1 MISKNERTDVDMGV
15 IDMLESDEKFMK
27 LALSLAEKGRGY
39 VNPNPLVGA
48 VIVKDGKVIG
58 EGYHTAFG
66 KSHAEIEA
74 INSAT
79 EDIKGATMYVTLEPC
94 CHQGKTPPC
103 TEAIIKNQLARVVV
117 ATTDPNP
124 LVSGSGIEKL
134 KQSNIEITVGVLEEM
149 AKIQNE
155 VFIHYMT
162 TNLPFTILKYAMS
175 LDGKIACHTGD
186 SKWITSEKSRTD
198 VHRLRSSVSAVVTGI
213 GTILSD
219 DASLNVRLIDSKG
232 REPHRIVVD
241 SAARISL
248 DAKILNLDSKSD
260 TYIAVTEAASDE
272 KLRKLE
278 DYGAKIIMTKSKD
291 GKVDLEELWKELGFL
306 GMDSILIEA
315 GEQLNAALLEAKL
328 VNKIRAYIA
337 PKIIG
342 GTNAKSPIGGYG
354 ATNMSEVINLK
365 SMNFTHVENDFV
377 VEGYLCSQ
385 D

>member
-66 KSHAEIEA
+66 KPHAEIEA

-103 TEAIIKNQLARVVV
+103 TDAIIKNQLARVVV

-155 VFIHYMT
+155 VFIHYIT

-365 SMNFTHVENDFV
+365 SMNFTHIENDFV
-377 VEGYLCSQ
+377 VEGYIK
-385 D
+385 

>member
-15 IDMLESDEKFMK
+15 INMLESDEKFMK

-66 KSHAEIEA
+66 KPHAEIEA

-232 REPHRIVVD
+232 KEPHRIVVD

-354 ATNMSEVINLK
+354 ASSMSEVINLK
-365 SMNFTHVENDFV
+365 SMNVTQIENDFV

>member
-15 IDMLESDEKFMK
+15 INMLESDEKFMK

-66 KSHAEIEA
+66 KPHAEIEA

-354 ATNMSEVINLK
+354 ARSMSEVINLK
-365 SMNFTHVENDFV
+365 SMNVTQIENDFV

>member
-1 MISKNERTDVDMGV
+1 MGV
-15 IDMLESDEKFMK
+15 INILESDEKFMK

-198 VHRLRSSVSAVVTGI
+198 VHRLRNHVSAVVTGI

-219 DASLNVRLIDSKG
+219 DASLNVRLVDSKG

-260 TYIAVTEAASDE
+260 TYIAVTKAASDE
-272 KLRKLE
+272 KLRKLK

-365 SMNFTHVENDFV
+365 SMNVTHIENDFV

>member
-124 LVSGSGIEKL
+124 LVSGSGIAKL
-134 KQSNIEITVGVLEEM
+134 KQSNIEITVGVLQEL

-232 REPHRIVVD
+232 KEPHRIVVD

-377 VEGYLCSQ
+377 VEGYIK
-385 D
+385 

>member
-66 KSHAEIEA
+66 KPHAEIEA

-124 LVSGSGIEKL
+124 LVSGSGIAKL

-232 REPHRIVVD
+232 KEPHRIVVD

-315 GEQLNAALLEAKL
+315 GEQLSAALLEAKL

-354 ATNMSEVINLK
+354 ASSMSEVINLK
-365 SMNFTHVENDFV
+365 SMNVTSIENDFV

>member
-354 ATNMSEVINLK
+354 ASSMSEVINLK
-365 SMNFTHVENDFV
+365 SMNVTQIENDFV

>member
-15 IDMLESDEKFMK
+15 INMLESDEKFMK

-66 KSHAEIEA
+66 KPHAEIEA

-354 ATNMSEVINLK
+354 ASSMSEVINLK
-365 SMNFTHVENDFV
+365 SMNVASIENDFV

>member
-1 MISKNERTDVDMGV
+1 MGV
-15 IDMLESDEKFMK
+15 INILESDEKFMK

-66 KSHAEIEA
+66 KPHAEIEA

-162 TNLPFTILKYAMS
+162 TNLPFAILKYAMS

-219 DASLNVRLIDSKG
+219 DASLNVRLVDSKG
-232 REPHRIVVD
+232 KEPHRIVVD

-260 TYIAVTEAASDE
+260 TYIAVTKAASDE
-272 KLRKLE
+272 KLRKLK

>member
-103 TEAIIKNQLARVVV
+103 TDAIIKNQLARVVV

-155 VFIHYMT
+155 VFSHYMT

-232 REPHRIVVD
+232 KEPHRIVVD

-354 ATNMSEVINLK
+354 ASSMSEVINLK
-365 SMNFTHVENDFV
+365 SMNVTHIENDFV

>member
-66 KSHAEIEA
+66 KPHAEIEA

-219 DASLNVRLIDSKG
+219 DASLNVRLVDSKE

>member
-66 KSHAEIEA
+66 KPHAEIEA

-272 KLRKLE
+272 KLRKLK

-365 SMNFTHVENDFV
+365 SMNVTHIENDFV
-377 VEGYLCSQ
+377 VEGYIK
-385 D
+385 

>member
-66 KSHAEIEA
+66 KPHAEIEA

-103 TEAIIKNQLARVVV
+103 TDAIIKNQLARVVV

-198 VHRLRSSVSAVVTGI
+198 VHRLRSSVNAVVTGI

-219 DASLNVRLIDSKG
+219 DASLNVRLVDSKG
-232 REPHRIVVD
+232 KEPHRIVVD
-241 SAARISL
+241 SAARINL

-272 KLRKLE
+272 KLKKLE

-306 GMDSILIEA
+306 GIDSILIEA

-354 ATNMSEVINLK
+354 ASSMSEVINLK
-365 SMNFTHVENDFV
+365 SMNVTHVENDFV
-377 VEGYLCSQ
+377 VEGYIK
-385 D
+385 

>member
-117 ATTDPNP
+117 ATADPNP

-134 KQSNIEITVGVLEEM
+134 KQSNIEITVGVLEER

-186 SKWITSEKSRTD
+186 SKWITSENSRTD
-198 VHRLRSSVSAVVTGI
+198 VHSLRSSVSAVVTGI

-219 DASLNVRLIDSKG
+219 DASLNVRLVDSKG
-232 REPHRIVVD
+232 KEPHRIVVD

>member
-124 LVSGSGIEKL
+124 LVSGSGIAKL

-162 TNLPFTILKYAMS
+162 TNLPFAILKYAMS

-232 REPHRIVVD
+232 KEPHRIVVD

-354 ATNMSEVINLK
+354 ASNMSEAINLK
-365 SMNFTHVENDFV
+365 YMNVDYVENDFV
-377 VEGYLCSQ
+377 VEGYIK
-385 D
+385 

>member
-232 REPHRIVVD
+232 KEPHRIVVD

>member
-66 KSHAEIEA
+66 KPHAEIEA

>member
-1 MISKNERTDVDMGV
+1 MGV
-15 IDMLESDEKFMK
+15 INILESDEKFMK

-66 KSHAEIEA
+66 KPHAEIEA

-134 KQSNIEITVGVLEEM
+134 KQSNIEITVGVLEER

-232 REPHRIVVD
+232 KEPHRLVVD

-354 ATNMSEVINLK
+354 ASNMSEAINLK
-365 SMNFTHVENDFV
+365 YMNVDYVENDFV
-377 VEGYLCSQ
+377 VEGYIK
-385 D
+385 

>member
-66 KSHAEIEA
+66 KPHAEIEA

-219 DASLNVRLIDSKG
+219 DASLNVRLVDSKG

-272 KLRKLE
+272 NLRKLE

-315 GEQLNAALLEAKL
+315 GEQLSAALLEAKL

-342 GTNAKSPIGGYG
+342 GANAKSPIGGYG
-354 ATNMSEVINLK
+354 ASSMSEVINLK
-365 SMNFTHVENDFV
+365 SMNVTQIENDFV
-377 VEGYLCSQ
+377 VEGYVK
-385 D
+385 

>member
-15 IDMLESDEKFMK
+15 INILESDEKFMK

-149 AKIQNE
+149 AKIQNA

-272 KLRKLE
+272 KLRNLE

-354 ATNMSEVINLK
+354 ASSMSEVINLK
-365 SMNFTHVENDFV
+365 SMNFTHIENDFV